1 MRPATEDVNNVIV
14 PLRLMLGHAVEDGLI
29 PSNPAATTAG
39 SRQRRRL
46 PAEHR
51 EMEHLRVAE
60 IPLYLQAC
68 DSRYRPLAEVL
79 IGAGLR
85 VSEALALTWADLD
98 LSAGAIVVSRSL
110 KGRRETTGSTKGDA
124 ARRVEIGR
132 RLARV
137 LADHQ
142 ALSGS
147 TASHPSSSLAAMG

>member
-1 MRPATEDVNNVIV
+1 VIV

-39 SRQRRRL
+39 SRQRLRL

-68 DSRYRPLAEVL
+68 RSRYRPLAEVL

-85 VSEALALTWADLD
+85 VSEALAR
-98 LSAGAIVVSRSL
+98 SRRPTSIF
-110 KGRRETTGSTKGDA
+110 GRGDRRLAQPEGPGRDDGSTKGDA
-124 ARRVEIGR
+124 ARRVEIGP
-132 RLARV
+132 RLAGV